1 MKVAWI
7 ARDEQ
12 KQEWCSF
19 PGHTPEQSGIAQET
33 WLTHPSSLTDQTLCF
48 DLCFEDEP
56 DHLTSLE
63 NFQQQGGIVVVAAT
77 LKTCK
82 ELPEGFI
89 RMNAWPGFLDKV
101 CVELAGGNSS
111 AQEQV
116 YLFLKEIGRT
126 TEFVKD
132 QVGFITPRVI
142 ASIIN
147 EAYLALQEGVST
159 KDQIDLAMQLG
170 TNYPLG
176 PFAWAE
182 KIGKK
187 KILALLTELSKDFP
201 RYTPAPNFCE
211 EANNL

>member
-12 KQEWCSF
+12 KQEWRSF
-19 PGHTPEQSGIAQET
+19 PGHTASTLET
-33 WLTHPSSLTDQTLCF
+33 WLTHATSLTDQTLCF

-56 DHLTSLE
+56 NHLTSLE

-77 LKTCK
+77 IKTCN

-89 RMNAWPGFLDKV
+89 RINAWTGFLDKP
-101 CVELAGGNSS
+101 CVELAGGTSS

-116 YLFLKEIGRT
+116 NLFLKEIGRT
-126 TEFVKD
+126 AEWVKD

-142 ASIIN
+142 ASIVN

-187 KILALLTELSKDFP
+187 KILTLLTELSKDFP
-201 RYTPAPNFCE
+201 RYTPASNFWE

>member
-12 KQEWCSF
+12 KQEWHSF
-19 PGHTPEQSGIAQET
+19 PGHTASTLET
-33 WLTHPSSLTDQTLCF
+33 WLTHATSLTDQTLCF

-56 DHLTSLE
+56 NHLTSLE
-63 NFQQQGGIVVVAAT
+63 NCQQQGGIVVVAAT
-77 LKTCK
+77 LNTCK

-89 RMNAWPGFLDKV
+89 RINAWTGFLDKP
-101 CVELAGGNSS
+101 CVELAGGTSS

-116 YLFLKEIGRT
+116 NLFLKEIGRT
-126 TEFVKD
+126 AEWVKD

-142 ASIIN
+142 ASIVN

>member
-12 KQEWCSF
+12 KQEWLSF
-19 PGHTPEQSGIAQET
+19 PGHTASTLET
-33 WLTHPSSLTDQTLCF
+33 WLTHPASLTDQTLCV
-48 DLCFEDEP
+48 DLSFEDEP
-56 DHLTSLE
+56 DHFTSLE
-63 NFQQQGGIVVVAAT
+63 NFQQQGGIVVVAAS

-89 RMNAWPGFLDKV
+89 RMNAWAGFLDKP

-116 YLFLKEIGRT
+116 NLFLKEIGRT
-126 TEFVKD
+126 AEWVKD

-142 ASIIN
+142 VSIIN
-147 EAYLALQEGVST
+147 EAYLTLQEGVST

>member
-7 ARDEQ
+7 GKDEQ
-12 KQEWCSF
+12 KQEWRSF
-19 PGHTPEQSGIAQET
+19 PGHTASTLET
-33 WLTHPSSLTDQTLCF
+33 WLTHATSLTDQTLCF

-56 DHLTSLE
+56 NHLTSLE

-77 LKTCK
+77 IKTCN

-89 RMNAWPGFLDKV
+89 RINAWTGFLDKP
-101 CVELAGGNSS
+101 CVELAGGTSS

-116 YLFLKEIGRT
+116 NLFLKEIGRT
-126 TEFVKD
+126 AEWVKD

-176 PFAWAE
+176 PFVWAE

-187 KILALLTELSKDFP
+187 KILTLLTELSKDFP

>member
-1 MKVAWI
+1 MI

-12 KQEWCSF
+12 KQEWSSF
-19 PGHTPEQSGIAQET
+19 SKQGAELVDASSVT
-33 WLTHPSSLTDQTLCF
+33 WLTHPDTLTDQTLCV
-48 DLCFEDEP
+48 DLSFEEQP
-56 DHLTSLE
+56 EHLPALE
-63 NFQQQGGIVVVAAT
+63 NFQKRGGIVVVASC

-89 RMNAWPGFLDKV
+89 RINALPGFLDKP

-111 AQEQV
+111 GQEQIKV
-116 YLFLKEIGRT
+116 FFNEIGRT
-126 TEFVKD
+126 TEFVND
-132 QVGFITPRVI
+132 QIGFITPRVI
-142 ASIIN
+142 ACIIN

-176 PFAWAE
+176 PFAWAD

-187 KILALLTELSKDFP
+187 KILALLTVLSKDFP
-201 RYTPAPNFCE
+201 RYTPASNFCE
-211 EANNL
+211 EVNAR

>member
-12 KQEWCSF
+12 KQEWHSF
-19 PGHTPEQSGIAQET
+19 PGHTASTLET
-33 WLTHPSSLTDQTLCF
+33 WLTHATSLTDQTLCF

-56 DHLTSLE
+56 NHLTSLE

-77 LKTCK
+77 LNTCK

-89 RMNAWPGFLDKV
+89 RINAWTGFLDKP
-101 CVELAGGNSS
+101 CVELAGGTSS

-116 YLFLKEIGRT
+116 NLFLKEIGRT
-126 TEFVKD
+126 AEWVKD

-142 ASIIN
+142 ASIVN

-176 PFAWAE
+176 PFAWAD

>member
-1 MKVAWI
+1 L
-7 ARDEQ
+7 E
-12 KQEWCSF
+12 S
-19 PGHTPEQSGIAQET
+19 
-33 WLTHPSSLTDQTLCF
+33 WLTHPTSLTDQTICF

-56 DHLTSLE
+56 DHRTSLE

-77 LKTCK
+77 LNTCK

-89 RMNAWPGFLDKV
+89 RMNAWTGFLDKP

-111 AQEQV
+111 VQEQV
-116 YLFLKEIGRT
+116 NLFLKEIGRT
-126 TEFVKD
+126 AEWVKD

-142 ASIIN
+142 ACIIN
-147 EAYLALQEGVST
+147 EAYLTLQEGVST

-201 RYTPAPNFCE
+201 RYTPAPNFCD

>member
-12 KQEWCSF
+12 KQEWRSF
-19 PGHTPEQSGIAQET
+19 PGHTASTLET
-33 WLTHPSSLTDQTLCF
+33 WLTHATSLTDQTLCF

-56 DHLTSLE
+56 NHLTSLE

-77 LKTCK
+77 IKTCN

-89 RMNAWPGFLDKV
+89 RINAWTGFLDKP
-101 CVELAGGNSS
+101 CVELAGGTSS

-116 YLFLKEIGRT
+116 NLFLKEIGRT
-126 TEFVKD
+126 AEWVKD

>member
-12 KQEWCSF
+12 KQEWRSF
-19 PGHTPEQSGIAQET
+19 PGHTASTLET
-33 WLTHPSSLTDQTLCF
+33 WLTHATSLTDQTLCF

-56 DHLTSLE
+56 NHLTSLE

-77 LKTCK
+77 LNTCK

-89 RMNAWPGFLDKV
+89 RINAWTGFLDKP
-101 CVELAGGNSS
+101 CVELAGGTSS

-116 YLFLKEIGRT
+116 NLFLKEIGRT
-126 TEFVKD
+126 AEWVKD

>member
-19 PGHTPEQSGIAQET
+19 PGHTPEQSGVAQET
-33 WLTHPSSLTDQTLCF
+33 WLTHPALLTDQTLCI
-48 DLCFEDEP
+48 DLSFEEQP
-56 DHLTSLE
+56 EHLAALE
-63 NFQQQGGIVVVAAT
+63 NFQKRGGIVVVASS
-77 LKTCK
+77 LKIGQ

-89 RMNAWPGFLDKV
+89 RINAWPGFLDKS
-101 CVELAGGNSS
+101 CIELAGGNSF
-111 AQEQV
+111 AQAQV
-116 YLFLKEIGRT
+116 KLFFKEVGRT

-132 QVGFITPRVI
+132 QIGFIAPRVI
-142 ASIIN
+142 ACIIN

-176 PFAWAE
+176 PFAWAD

-187 KILALLTELSKDFP
+187 KILALLTLLSKDFP
-201 RYTPAPNFCE
+201 RYTPASNFCE
-211 EANNL
+211 EVNSL